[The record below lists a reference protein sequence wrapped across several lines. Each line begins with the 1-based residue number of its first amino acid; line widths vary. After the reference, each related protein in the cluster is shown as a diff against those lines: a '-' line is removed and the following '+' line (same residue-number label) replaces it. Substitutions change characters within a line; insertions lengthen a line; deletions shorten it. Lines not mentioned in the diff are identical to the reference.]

1 MESIFGGFRSFL
13 VGLLGQ
19 TWGGAL
25 AEVLKDL
32 AVAIGL
38 VLFIVITFMYLTY
51 LERKVIARLQDR
63 IGPNRVGPLGLLQPF
78 ADAVKMLTKEDITP
92 LVAERWVYNLA
103 AIVVIPSAFMA
114 FAVLPFGRGL
124 VPADLN
130 IGILYIFALGSTSAI
145 AIFMAGWSSANK
157 YALLGAMRAVAQ
169 LVSYEIPQVLSVVGV
184 LVLAGSLQMSQI
196 VLAQK
201 DIPFILLQPVG
212 FALFLIASL
221 AEVARTPFDLPEAE
235 SELTAGYHVEYSG
248 LKFGMFQMA
257 EFVAA
262 FVVAAVAASLFL
274 GGWLGP
280 VLPDW
285 LWFLLKT
292 YAMVFVMQ
300 WLRGTLPR
308 LRIDQLMNFAWK
320 FLVPVAIINLIVSA
334 TVAVLTASLTGWA
347 LFIPFLIANAVV
359 VLAALFIASASV
371 RSPAPTP
378 VAVATSAAEIAP

>member
-13 VGLLGQ
+13 VGLLGL

-334 TVAVLTASLTGWA
+334 TVAVLTASLSGWA